1 MNRVHLIALAV
12 PEQRWVEV
20 VLLSIGWSGLPVN
33 MPNQTLLP
41 RFRVCKESIM
51 YIKLCVWVLLIGP

>member
-1 MNRVHLIALAV
+1 MTRGYPITLTG
-12 PEQRWVEV
+12 PEERRVEV

-41 RFRVCKESIM
+41 RFRVSKESIM
-51 YIKLCVWVLLIGP
+51 NIKLSVWVLLIGP